1 MAYRKIVAEHLAPAD
16 ARYRAQ
22 VRVSRGECR
31 YSAAYRAEGLCG
43 QCGRVRSTGH
53 NCATCR
59 ARRNAAG
66 RAQRAE
72 RRAKLSY

>member
-1 MAYRKIVAEHLAPAD
+1 MRRKIVAEHLAPAD

-31 YSAAYRAEGLCG
+31 YPAAYRAEGLCG
-43 QCGRVRSTGH
+43 QCGRVPSVEH

-59 ARRNAAG
+59 ARRNLRG
-66 RAQRAE
+66 RAQRAKH
-72 RRAKLSY
+72 RAKFAH